1 MKKILFFLSTLL
13 ICSTTFSQGEANWW
27 YFGQNAGLNFPFGPP
42 VAVLGG
48 MLNTME
54 GVAAASTSGGNMM
67 FYTDG
72 MTVRNSTHAVMG
84 NGNGLLGN
92 ASSTQSAIV
101 VQRPGSTNEYFVF
114 TAGLPPSG
122 DYRYSVIDMNL
133 NGGLGGVTGTKN
145 VLLYGP
151 CTERI
156 TAVKHCNNIDY
167 WIITH
172 HWGTNEFR
180 VYSLTAAGVNPVPVV
195 SAVGSVST
203 GSTANAIGYL
213 KASHDGNKLAMATR
227 YSTGGSPAQG
237 FVELFDFNNTTG
249 VVSNA
254 LNMGIHPYAYG
265 VEFSPDGSRL
275 YTNQSQPCIIYQFNM
290 CAGSPGAIVA
300 SKTQIGTSP
309 NGWAGALQLGP
320 DNKIYHARI
329 FANSIA
335 SINNPNTLGVGCGYV
350 DNTVM
355 LPGGTQCLGGL
366 PNFPASYFSIFPPT
380 VSATINMN
388 NCYEATFNFVTPPP
402 SCTGSGTPQS
412 VSWNFGDPGSGI
424 NNFSNLNNPS
434 HIFSGAGS
442 FIVTLVV
449 NYQCY
454 SDSDTI
460 LVNIIPCGITTSV
473 NNDTICAGSCG
484 SITATTT
491 GNSGPVTYAWTPNI
505 GVGPGPHVVCPPN
518 TTTYQ
523 VIATDSVGNKDTAYA
538 TVVVNPLPTTTTNV
552 THVSCNGGNN
562 GTATANPIGTAP
574 FSYSWNTNPI
584 QTTQTATGLPAG
596 SYIVTVTD
604 ANGCVVTANVTITE
618 PPLLT
623 ASINQFNDVSCFGA
637 NDGSAAVTPAGGTPN
652 YTYSWNTVPVQT
664 TQTAT
669 GMPPGNYIVTVTDA
683 NGCIV
688 TANVTIAEPPVLTAS
703 INQFNNVSCF
713 GFNNGTATVTP
724 AGGTPNYT
732 YSWNTVPV
740 QTTQTATGMPP
751 GNYIVTVTDANG
763 CTATANIIITE
774 PTAIVLNT
782 SATPA
787 ICGQQIGTAT
797 VNASGGTGSYTYSWN
812 SNPVQTT
819 PTATSLATG
828 SYTVT
833 VTDSNGCVATANVFV
848 PFSNSFSINSYII
861 NHVSCFGG
869 NNGAAGVSLNGGTAP
884 FTYLWSS
891 GGTSSTENNLP
902 AGIYNITVTDSAG
915 CIDSAVIVITEP
927 PILSVSINPNNIDV
941 CLGDTIS
948 LSAQATGGTGAYVY
962 LWNPSSQNTAS
973 IQFTASNSGQYSVTV
988 TDANGCTDNAVAF
1001 ITVNPLPI
1009 ADFSVDTSN
1018 GCAPVCVN
1026 FLSVTTSDTYSWSF
1040 GDSGNGNGFMPYYCY
1055 TKAGTY
1061 SVTLMVTD
1069 SNGCKSSITKAN
1081 LITVYPVPI
1090 ADFYPSPFRTDIYSP
1105 EIIFTNTSDGATT
1118 AFWNF
1123 ADGQS
1128 SNSYNA
1134 VHSYTEPGKYGVL
1147 LTVCNSYGCCDT
1159 ITKFVKVDGTFTYF
1173 VPTAFTVDED
1183 NVNELFF
1190 AKGVGIDT
1198 ERYLLQIF
1206 DRWGELIWETTDLNQ
1221 GWNGIAKNGTLA
1233 NSALYIWKASV
1244 WEKDK
1249 NLHHNF
1255 IGHVT
1260 LLR

>member
-1 MKKILFFLSTLL
+1 MKKILFFLSTFL
-13 ICSTTFSQGEANWW
+13 IYSTTFSQGEANWW

-48 MLNTME
+48 TLNTME
-54 GVAAASTSGGNMM
+54 GVAAASTGAGNLM

-72 MTVRNSTHAVMG
+72 MTVRNSIHAVMG

-114 TAGLPPSG
+114 TAGLPPAG

-180 VYSLTAAGVNPVPVV
+180 VYLLTAAGVNPVPIV

-213 KASHDGNKLAMATR
+213 KASHDGNKLAVATR

-249 VVSNA
+249 VVSNP

-300 SKTQIGTSP
+300 SKTQVGTSP

-350 DNTVM
+350 DNTIM

-388 NCYEATFNFVTPPP
+388 NCYEASFNFVTPPP

-412 VSWNFGDPGSGI
+412 VSWNFGDPGSGV

-434 HIFSGAGS
+434 HIFTGAGS

-491 GNSGPVTYAWTPNI
+491 GNAGPVTYVWTPNI

-523 VIATDSVGNKDTAYA
+523 VIATDSVGNKDTAFA
-538 TVVVNPLPTTTTNV
+538 TVVVNPLPTTTTSV
-552 THVSCNGGNN
+552 TNVSCFGGNN
-562 GTATANPIGTAP
+562 GTATANPSGTAP
-574 FSYSWNTNPI
+574 FSYLWNSNPI
-584 QTTQTATGLPAG
+584 QTTQTATGLIAG
-596 SYIVTVTD
+596 NYIVTVTD
-604 ANGCVVTANVTITE
+604 SNGCVVSANVIISE

-623 ASINQFNDVSCFGA
+623 ASINQFNNVSCFGF
-637 NDGSAAVTPAGGTPN
+637 NDGSATVTSTGGTPN
-652 YTYSWNTVPVQT
+652 YSYSWNTVPVQT

-669 GMPPGNYIVTVTDA
+669 GMPPGNYVVTVTDA
-683 NGCIV
+683 NGCV
-688 TANVTIAEPPVLTAS
+688 ATVNVTISEPPLLTAS

-713 GFNNGTATVTP
+713 GFNDGSATVTP
-724 AGGTPNYT
+724 AGGTPNYS

-740 QTTQTATGMPP
+740 QTTQTASGMSP
-751 GNYIVTVTDANG
+751 GNYVVTVTDSNG
-763 CTATANIIITE
+763 CVVTANITITE

-812 SNPVQTT
+812 SNPIQTT

-861 NHVSCFGG
+861 NHVSCYGG
-869 NNGAAGVSLNGGTAP
+869 SNGAAGVNLNGGTSP
-884 FTYLWSS
+884 FSYLWSS

-902 AGIYNITVTDSAG
+902 AGTYNIVVTDSAG
-915 CIDSAVIVITEP
+915 CVDSAVIVITEP
-927 PILSVSINPNNIDV
+927 PALSVSINPNNIDA
-941 CLGDTIS
+941 CIGDSIT
-948 LSAQATGGTGAYVY
+948 LAAQATGGTGSYVY
-962 LWNPSSQNTAS
+962 LWNPSSQTTAS
-973 IQFTASNSGQYSVTV
+973 ILFTASNSGQYSVTV

-1009 ADFSVDTSN
+1009 ADFSVDTTN

-1026 FLSVTTSDTYSWSF
+1026 FLSVTTSDTYSWAF
-1040 GDSGNGNGFMPYYCY
+1040 GDTGHNNGFMPYYCY
-1055 TKAGTY
+1055 TKPGTY

-1069 SNGCKSSITKAN
+1069 SNGCKNSITKTN
-1081 LITVYPVPI
+1081 LITVFPVPV
-1090 ADFYPSPFRTDIYSP
+1090 ADFFPSPFRTDIYSP

-1118 AFWNF
+1118 ALWNF

-1128 SNSYNA
+1128 SSSYNTT
-1134 VHSYTEPGKYGVL
+1134 HSYAEPGKYGVL
-1147 LTVCNSYGCCDT
+1147 LTVCNTFGCCDT
-1159 ITKFVKVDGTFTYF
+1159 ITKFVKVDGSFTYF
-1173 VPTAFTVDED
+1173 VPTAFTIDGD
-1183 NVNELFF
+1183 NINELFF

-1198 ERYLLQIF
+1198 ERYLLQVF

-1221 GWNGIAKNGTLA
+1221 GWNGVAKNGDLA
-1233 NSALYIWKASV
+1233 NSAVYVWKASV